1 MEAAT
6 LLLALTATFRPYVMS
21 KLTTTKKTKNIKTNS
36 CIKILT
42 QKPTNMC

>member
-21 KLTTTKKTKNIKTNS
+21 KLTTIKKQNIKTNS
-36 CIKILT
+36 CIKF
-42 QKPTNMC
+42 

>member
-6 LLLALTATFRPYVMS
+6 LLFPSLCHV
-21 KLTTTKKTKNIKTNS
+21 KINNNKKTKNIKTNS